1 MLQTIWVCKNS
12 SLEGTFCLPLLW
24 GSILDL
30 PCSAAVCRR
39 GAQLPTRCVFSAP
52 SFPCFPITS
61 LLLLLSATAHSF
73 FFDLMRIINHLC
85 KSPVSARGVAGFETG
100 ESPRLVTRKRDLLD
114 PLQTT
119 WVLWES
125 EREKGESARAR
136 VFYLYFGGEW
146 RRMSRV
152 RARLLRY
159 PLSVSGHRLNFT
171 CMNDLQLWPKRA
183 FPWRSGASFPLW
195 DVNVARI
202 CQDKE
207 VRHNYPLKNVDDA
220 ECAGAF
226 CCSWRGRAS
235 HKAKHIWPLFKNHY
249 YYFCRVTC
257 SEVAL

>member
-24 GSILDL
+24 WEHLRSSLQCCGL
-30 PCSAAVCRR
+30 PQGGAAPHQVRLQCTFLSL
-39 GAQLPTRCVFSAP
+39 LPHHIAAAA
-52 SFPCFPITS
+52 SFCHSP
-61 LLLLLSATAHSF
+61 LLLLRLDAHNKSSLQEPSLRARRCWIWNRRESAPRDKEAGSFRSTA
-73 FFDLMRIINHLC
+73 NN
-85 KSPVSARGVAGFETG
+85 VGVV
-100 ESPRLVTRKRDLLD
+100 R
-114 PLQTT
+114 
-119 WVLWES
+119 
-125 EREKGESARAR
+125 EREREGGESARAR

-235 HKAKHIWPLFKNHY
+235 HKAKHIWPLF
-249 YYFCRVTC
+249 
-257 SEVAL
+257 